1 MEFVLVKIFPSS
13 AASFLDNHMVLYCT
27 LVMYFQ
33 PHVLYCVLY
42 CSVLYCTVYCTL
54 VMYFQPHRPHGT
66 VYCTLV
72 MYFQP
77 MSVCSQAASFLDKT
91 TMVSLSRQAAVQPLG
106 PTDRGWCSRGCLDYI
121 SVDGCL
127 L

>member
-1 MEFVLVKIFPSS
+1 MSVCVEFVLVEIFPSS
-13 AASFLDNHMVLYCT
+13 
-27 LVMYFQ
+27 
-33 PHVLYCVLY
+33 
-42 CSVLYCTVYCTL
+42 
-54 VMYFQPHRPHGT
+54 
-66 VYCTLV
+66 
-72 MYFQP
+72 
-77 MSVCSQAASFLDKT
+77 AASFLDKT

>member
-13 AASFLDNHMVLYCT
+13 AASFLDQKSEN
-27 LVMYFQ
+27 
-33 PHVLYCVLY
+33 PHVLYCVLYCSVLY

-66 VYCTLV
+66 VYCTLGG
-72 MYFQP
+72 
-77 MSVCSQAASFLDKT
+77 SFIDRRS
-91 TMVSLSRQAAVQPLG
+91 MVSLSRQAAVQPLG